1 MDFNDVIQRNKKYK
15 FQNYQ
20 KAVCFKDVPLDHVAN
35 ETEMRNRCVALLH
48 QRHNF
53 FKYQSHTTQ
62 QLQPVYPLQLHIIY
76 RVRYLYRKPIKS
88 KCIIQY
94 IV

>member
-53 FKYQSHTTQ
+53 FKYQSHTTTSVRFI
-62 QLQPVYPLQLHIIY
+62 LYSYISYIGLGIY
-76 RVRYLYRKPIKS
+76 IENR
-88 KCIIQY
+88 
-94 IV
+94 